1 MGQKE
6 NPTQCK
12 KPSDKFGG
20 LVWIGSQIA
29 LCGRGRIADRHILL
43 RSISIKRGKVCT
55 KIHLR
60 FCAF

>member
-29 LCGRGRIADRHILL
+29 LRSRGRIADSLAYL
-43 RSISIKRGKVCT
+43 TYFIKKY
-55 KIHLR
+55 
-60 FCAF
+60 

>member
-29 LCGRGRIADRHILL
+29 LCGRGRVADSLAYL
-43 RSISIKRGKVCT
+43 TYFIKKY
-55 KIHLR
+55 
-60 FCAF
+60 

>member
-20 LVWIGSQIA
+20 LVWIGSQIG
-29 LCGRGRIADRHILL
+29 LRGRQRVADSLAYL
-43 RSISIKRGKVCT
+43 TYFIKKY
-55 KIHLR
+55 
-60 FCAF
+60 